1 MAKKRKRRSP
11 SLLTKGINIGILAL
25 AFSPALQAISSGGD
39 IAGKLADLY
48 TAGLRRGSF
57 NKDFAMQA
65 YGPILAA
72 ILLKKAISMV
82 RKVARV

>member
-1 MAKKRKRRSP
+1 MAKKRKRRSV
-11 SLLTKGINIGILAL
+11 SLLTKGINVGILAL
-25 AFSPALQAISSGGD
+25 AFSPALEAISSGGD

-57 NKDFAMQA
+57 NRDFALKA
-65 YGPILAA
+65 FGPILAA

-82 RKVARV
+82 RRTARV